1 MTTKNSAITVQ
12 VIEIVV
18 ALRMTAKI
26 IKTDLKHK
34 NQGLTWPNQ
43 DKPLNFH
50 YLNTKEYILAY
61 KKRWKLLQEA
71 RLV

>member
-50 YLNTKEYILAY
+50 YLNTNKYSIF
-61 KKRWKLLQEA
+61 
-71 RLV
+71 